1 MNSCLRRVVIIS
13 APSGAGKSTLAKY
26 LLERFPSL
34 SLSVSATSRALRGEE
49 QHGREYY
56 FLRNSEFDEKIRE
69 DAFVEWEEVYAGVR
83 YGTLR
88 SELERIWGRGDAILF
103 DVDVKGGMRLKE
115 VFGDEALSVFIEPPS
130 LEVLRGR
137 LLARATDSLESIQK
151 RLDKALEEIGFARYF
166 DRVVVND
173 DLGEA
178 MRQIEQIVGDFIC
191 DDIGNDD
198 TDANG
203 I

>member
-115 VFGDEALSVFIEPPS
+115 VFGDEALSIFIRPPS
-130 LEVLRGR
+130 IEVLRER
-137 LLARATDSLESIQK
+137 LLARATDSLESIRK
-151 RLDKALEEIGFARYF
+151 RLDKAQEEIEFAQYF
-166 DRVVVND
+166 DRVVVNG
-173 DLGEA
+173 DLVEA
-178 MRQIEQIVGDFIC
+178 MRQIERIVGDFL
-191 DDIGNDD
+191 
-198 TDANG
+198 
-203 I
+203 